1 LATQSP
7 KNHKMK
13 QSSVFDVIIIGGS
26 YAGLSAAMTLGR
38 SLKKVLVI
46 DSGEPC
52 NKPTPHSHNFLTQ
65 DGKTPSEI
73 SSLAQQQVSQYKTVH
88 FHTDVA
94 IDGKK
99 TTEGFEISTQ
109 SGKKFETEKLIFA
122 TGVKDNVPNIPG
134 FSECWGKTLIHC
146 PYCHGYEFH
155 GKKTGIW
162 APAEKAFHLA
172 GLVNNLTKNLTIITS
187 NTTDFTMEQLEK
199 LQQHTIKIE
208 KGEIH
213 HIEHENG
220 NIAHVVFKDGKRLPF
235 DVIYAGIPFEQHCKI
250 PETLGCDITEQ
261 GYIKIDGLQ
270 KTTVDGIYACGDNT
284 SPMRSVANAVHQ
296 GNFAGAVINK
306 ELTEE
311 NF

>member
-1 LATQSP
+1 
-7 KNHKMK
+7 ME
-13 QSSVFDVIIIGGS
+13 QSSVFDVIIVGGS
-26 YAGLSAAMTLGR
+26 YAGLSAAMALGR

-73 SSLAQQQVSQYKTVH
+73 SSIAQQQVSQYKTVH

-99 TTEGFEISTQ
+99 TAEGFEISTQ
-109 SGKKFETEKLIFA
+109 SGKKFEAKKLIFA
-122 TGVKDNVPNIPG
+122 TGVKDNIPNIPG
-134 FSECWGKTLIHC
+134 FSECWGKTVIHC

-162 APAEKAFHLA
+162 APSEKAFHLA
-172 GLVNNLTKNLTIITS
+172 GLVNNLTQDLTMITS
-187 NTTDFTMEQLEK
+187 NKSDFTTEQVEK
-199 LQQHTIKIE
+199 LQQHNIKIE
-208 KGEIH
+208 EGEIH
-213 HIEHENG
+213 QIEHKNG
-220 NIAHVVFKDGKRLPF
+220 NLVHIVFKNRKKVPLDAL
-235 DVIYAGIPFEQHCKI
+235 YAGIPFEQHCKI
-250 PETLGCDITEQ
+250 PETLGCEITEQ
-261 GYIKIDGLQ
+261 GYLKIDGFQ
-270 KTTVDGIYACGDNT
+270 KTTVDGVYACGDNT
-284 SPMRSVANAVHQ
+284 SPMRSVANAVQQ

-311 NF
+311 SF

>member
-1 LATQSP
+1 MEQ
-7 KNHKMK
+7 N
-13 QSSVFDVIIIGGS
+13 SVFDVIIVGGS
-26 YAGLSAAMTLGR
+26 YAGLSAAMALGR

-73 SSLAQQQVSQYKTVH
+73 SSIAQQQVSQYKTVH

-99 TTEGFEISTQ
+99 TAEGFEISTQ
-109 SGKKFETEKLIFA
+109 SGKKFEAKKLIFA
-122 TGVKDNVPNIPG
+122 TGVKDNIPNIPG
-134 FSECWGKTLIHC
+134 FSECWGKTVIHC

-162 APAEKAFHLA
+162 APSEKAFHLA
-172 GLVNNLTKNLTIITS
+172 GLVNNLTQDLTMITS
-187 NTTDFTMEQLEK
+187 NKSDFTTEQVEK
-199 LQQHTIKIE
+199 LQQHNIKIE
-208 KGEIH
+208 GGEIH
-213 HIEHENG
+213 QIEHENG
-220 NIAHVVFKDGKRLPF
+220 NMVHIVFKNGKKIQL
-235 DVIYAGIPFEQHCKI
+235 DALYAGIPFEQHCKI
-250 PETLGCDITEQ
+250 PETLGCEITEQ
-261 GYIKIDGLQ
+261 GYLKIDGLQ
-270 KTTVDGIYACGDNT
+270 KTTVDGVYACGDNT
-284 SPMRSVANAVHQ
+284 SPMRSVANAVQQ

-311 NF
+311 SF